1 MSTTDSIYPMD
12 VPNHEKDVLN
22 DMAQWALDNNI
33 NFRNF
38 NPYSGIVYD
47 TEGDKHQ
54 SPYALNKGIRYYIRR
69 LRY

>member
-1 MSTTDSIYPMD
+1 M
-12 VPNHEKDVLN
+12 
-22 DMAQWALDNNI
+22 ALDNNI